1 MTSEGTFQSGIVWC
15 TVRPLTLVANL
26 RHVDSPAKRLER
38 IAGEY
43 NHMLYLID
51 KAGELPFVQ
60 SLNPVSRI
68 RDTWRR

>member
-1 MTSEGTFQSGIVWC
+1 MIVSNYD
-15 TVRPLTLVANL
+15 TNAGAAPLC

-60 SLNPVSRI
+60 SLNPVSDDDRI
-68 RDTWRR
+68 H